1 MSITCT
7 RIATAL
13 LLFAVFLLSAE
24 PAFAQFTQT
33 GAQAKTWLVDLLTP
47 IVGIVVI
54 FLFFAC
60 LAGKA
65 HWGLFALAVVGII
78 GFFGHEQVISMVRSW
93 GGA

>member
-1 MSITCT
+1 MGITRT

-13 LLFAVFLLSAE
+13 LLLAVLFLATE

-33 GAQAKTWLVDLLTP
+33 GASAKTWLVDLLTP
-47 IVGIVVI
+47 VIGIVVLG
-54 FLFFAC
+54 LFFFC

-65 HWGLFALAVVGII
+65 NWGLFVLAVIGII
-78 GFFGHEQVISMVRSW
+78 GFYGHDQFIAMVRSW